1 MALLGISTD
10 TPADNLAF
18 KRSAGFS
25 FPLLCDVDRKVSLL
39 YGAVTFRRAYYA
51 DRITYIIDEHG
62 IITHVYPKVS
72 AAAHPQEL
80 LEIL

>member
-1 MALLGISTD
+1 VALLGISTD
-10 TPADNLAF
+10 TPADNMAF

-39 YGAVTFRRAYYA
+39 YGTVTFRQAYYA
-51 DRITYIIDEHG
+51 DRITYIIDENG

-72 AAAHPQEL
+72 ASNHPQEL
-80 LEIL
+80 LAVL